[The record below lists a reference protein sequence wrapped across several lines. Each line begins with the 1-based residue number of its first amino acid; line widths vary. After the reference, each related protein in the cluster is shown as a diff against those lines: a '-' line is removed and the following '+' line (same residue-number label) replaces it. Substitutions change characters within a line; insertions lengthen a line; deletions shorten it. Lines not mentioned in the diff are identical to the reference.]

1 MRVGKLEA
9 IGARLSGDG
18 VVGSLVRERH
28 SWCTQRRRERPGIGL
43 RREID
48 RLFEDTFGRN
58 QAARSDAAP
67 SEWTPAVDICETG
80 DGLTFAVELPGMTR
94 EDVEVTAENGVLTIR
109 GQRTEKRKEGA
120 QGRYHLMERNYGS
133 FVRQF
138 QLPHGV
144 DIEKIKA
151 DVEHGMLH
159 VHIPKAA
166 LPKPKQIQITTGGSV
181 NGRSLPT
188 AGRTDVHAETDGQ
201 TKVTAAA
208 RNQRRESGEVNRR
221 AQPTAQHSAVTT

>member
-1 MRVGKLEA
+1 MLTPTLLAGKLRVGKLEA

-18 VVGSLVRERH
+18 AVGVPCEREAYMVYATTA
-28 SWCTQRRRERPGIGL
+28 SAPVFGL

-67 SEWTPAVDICETG
+67 SEWTPAVDIWETG
-80 DGLTFAVELPGMTR
+80 QGLTFAVELPGMTQ
-94 EDVEVTAENGVLTIR
+94 EDVEVTAENGILTIR
-109 GQRTEKRKEGA
+109 GQRTETRKEGA
-120 QGRYHLMERNYGS
+120 PGRYHLMERNYGS

-138 QLPHGV
+138 HLPHGV

-151 DVEHGMLH
+151 NVENGMLY

-166 LPKPKQIQITTGGSV
+166 LPQPKLIHVTTSSSV
-181 NGRSLPT
+181 NGRSLP
-188 AGRTDVHAETDGQ
+188 AVGRGEVRPEADAPA
-201 TKVTAAA
+201 KVTTA
-208 RNQRRESGEVNRR
+208 RATNATHR
-221 AQPTAQHSAVTT
+221 AK